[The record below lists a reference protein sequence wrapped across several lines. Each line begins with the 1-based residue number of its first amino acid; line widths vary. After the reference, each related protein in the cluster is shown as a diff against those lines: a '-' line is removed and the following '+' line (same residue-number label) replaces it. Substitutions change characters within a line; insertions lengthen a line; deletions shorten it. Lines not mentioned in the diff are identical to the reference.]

1 MSELIQGFHFEEY
14 TDTLL
19 RELSTGN
26 RKKAF
31 LIMAFALKP
40 RLLLL
45 DESVNGL
52 DFQSTEY
59 LYRQISGYKKHGTVL
74 FSSHILESITLTFD
88 RVFVLENGRHLNV
101 GRSIPRISGRRCMM
115 KMTGKAFAKKLF
127 GAKYE
132 RLPRTLFMD
141 VIVFWGLY
149 IAGFQVQIASFIRVL
164 MISTFTAGVM
174 WQVLSSRD
182 NAVELTAMLMLP
194 YRRREFVFSY
204 VGVLGAYTVLT
215 KTGLLFAVLMAVST
229 WKPVELLAMLLCMIH
244 AVLMAAAVYP
254 MRKYWYVGG
263 LWTVVIVSAI
273 LCMTIPDTG
282 MLSLDSIVFGNEILV
297 DLLLL
302 VNSLFA
308 VLILW
313 RADGYDFYQK
323 ESRKSHGKAY
333 HVVRQGKRA
342 TLWRYFFRYLSCYK
356 NYLLNIAVMWCVAL
370 VLPCF
375 FREMTS
381 LSVIP
386 VGFAILSFNTP
397 ICILLS
403 CDPDLEQAVRFLPG
417 QKRRFCIPYCL
428 FIFLCNMAADVI
440 FLYSWQIQNSSVT
453 VQITAGVVFFAL
465 QSNGFIPY
473 GTGRSKATCG
483 TIRGNM
489 WFRW

>member
-1 MSELIQGFHFEEY
+1 
-14 TDTLL
+14 
-19 RELSTGN
+19 
-26 RKKAF
+26 
-31 LIMAFALKP
+31 
-40 RLLLL
+40 
-45 DESVNGL
+45 
-52 DFQSTEY
+52 
-59 LYRQISGYKKHGTVL
+59 
-74 FSSHILESITLTFD
+74 
-88 RVFVLENGRHLNV
+88 
-101 GRSIPRISGRRCMM
+101 M
-115 KMTGKAFAKKLF
+115 KMTGKAFAKKLL

-132 RLPRTLFMD
+132 RMPRTLFMD

-174 WQVLSSRD
+174 WQALSSKD

-215 KTGLLFAVLMAVST
+215 KTGLLFAVLMAVSA
-229 WKPVELLAMLLCMIH
+229 WKPIELVAIILCMIH
-244 AVLMAAAVYP
+244 AVLMAAAVYSV
-254 MRKYWYVGG
+254 RKYWYVGG
-263 LWTVVIVSAI
+263 LWTAVIVSAI
-273 LCMTIPDTG
+273 LFLGSRTW
-282 MLSLDSIVFGNEILV
+282 FY
-297 DLLLL
+297 LLLL
-302 VNSLFA
+302 VNGLFA

-342 TLWRYFFRYLSCYK
+342 TLWRYFFRYLSCHK
-356 NYLLNIAVMWCVAL
+356 NYLLNTAVMWCVAL

-375 FREMTS
+375 FREMTG

-386 VGFAILSFNTP
+386 VGFAILCFNTP

-440 FLYSWQIQNSSVT
+440 FLCSWRIQNGSVT
-453 VQITAGVVFFAL
+453 VQMTAGAVFFAL
-465 QSNGFIPY
+465 QSAVLSVLLEWFYPIRDWKIESDLWHHPRKYAVPVVMLLLAGAVLACPVLLYALLVLLVVEIVVLLFIL
-473 GTGRSKATCG
+473 
-483 TIRGNM
+483 
-489 WFRW
+489 

>member
-1 MSELIQGFHFEEY
+1 
-14 TDTLL
+14 
-19 RELSTGN
+19 
-26 RKKAF
+26 
-31 LIMAFALKP
+31 
-40 RLLLL
+40 
-45 DESVNGL
+45 
-52 DFQSTEY
+52 
-59 LYRQISGYKKHGTVL
+59 
-74 FSSHILESITLTFD
+74 
-88 RVFVLENGRHLNV
+88 
-101 GRSIPRISGRRCMM
+101 M

-132 RLPRTLFMD
+132 RMPRTLFMD

-174 WQVLSSRD
+174 WQALSSKD

-215 KTGLLFAVLMAVST
+215 KTGLLFAVLMAVSA
-229 WKPVELLAMLLCMIH
+229 WKPIELVAIILCMIH
-244 AVLMAAAVYP
+244 AVLMAAAVYSV
-254 MRKYWYVGG
+254 RKYWYVGG
-263 LWTVVIVSAI
+263 LWTAVIVSAI
-273 LCMTIPDTG
+273 LFLGSRTW
-282 MLSLDSIVFGNEILV
+282 FY
-297 DLLLL
+297 LLLL
-302 VNSLFA
+302 VNGLFA

-342 TLWRYFFRYLSCYK
+342 TLWRYFFRYLSCHK
-356 NYLLNIAVMWCVAL
+356 NYLLNTAVMWCVAL

-375 FREMTS
+375 FREMTG

-386 VGFAILSFNTP
+386 VGFAILCFNTP

-440 FLYSWQIQNSSVT
+440 FLCSWHIQNGSVT
-453 VQITAGVVFFAL
+453 VQMTAGAVFFAL
-465 QSNGFIPY
+465 QSAVLSVLLEWFYP
-473 GTGRSKATCG
+473 
-483 TIRGNM
+483 IRDWKIESDLWHHPRKYVVPVVMLLLAGAVSSCPVLLPVLLALM
-489 WFRW
+489 AVEIVVLLIL